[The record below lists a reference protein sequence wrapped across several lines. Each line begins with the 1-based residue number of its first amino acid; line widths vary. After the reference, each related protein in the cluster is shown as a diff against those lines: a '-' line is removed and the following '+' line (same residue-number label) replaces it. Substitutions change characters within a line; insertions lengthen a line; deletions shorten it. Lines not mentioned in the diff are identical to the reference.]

1 MYLSHYPVT
10 HPFEPEQ
17 ARVVFNC
24 AAQFAH
30 VFEQLLQAQTGPIL
44 GHLNTSQMGE
54 EVTYI
59 QDKELPEAHNLES
72 ALSAGASINNLNPS
86 IEDDLLRAGGH
97 IGRSHLPYELK
108 HPVIFPYKHHVTELI
123 AQEKGTWARSHS
135 CHPSESTAEQMF

>member
-1 MYLSHYPVT
+1 M
-10 HPFEPEQ
+10 
-17 ARVVFNC
+17 
-24 AAQFAH
+24 
-30 VFEQLLQAQTGPIL
+30 L

-59 QDKELPEAHNLES
+59 QDKELPEARNLES
-72 ALSAGASINNLNPS
+72 ALSAGADERSVKRLMKRAGASINNLNPS

-97 IGRSHLPYELK
+97 IGRAPLPYELK